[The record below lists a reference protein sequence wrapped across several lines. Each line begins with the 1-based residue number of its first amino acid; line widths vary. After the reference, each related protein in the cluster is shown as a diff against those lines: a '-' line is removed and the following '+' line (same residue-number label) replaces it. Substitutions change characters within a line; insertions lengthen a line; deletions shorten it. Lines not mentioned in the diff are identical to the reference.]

1 LGAERAALKQA
12 ARDRLRQDGEAGGR
26 RQGQTERDF
35 VGARLRGR
43 KSIGFAVSE
52 ARGDARH
59 DHRGDGNGSDAERQF
74 VEPVGVIEPRQRGR
88 RRRDDGRRRDQFQLR
103 DAGGDQ
109 TGPRADEQSSCLIR
123 RASARAAPAFAG
135 HQPSRAGDQKLHQP
149 GQDDGPGDD
158 QREFKLKNAHAGRQC
173 GRRHHDDIEYHR
185 ADRDGAD
192 ASFGIESRGQNGHQP
207 RQQNI
212 GRGNEQQ
219 KGRYGPAVRI
229 ESGRDDAYDERRE
242 NDDRQRDDA
251 GHAQHRQQ
259 AAPGEPVGVGL
270 AILGRAQR
278 EPNRHEGAIERAFR
292 QQAPEEID
300 HLQHREKCF

>member
-1 LGAERAALKQA
+1 
-12 ARDRLRQDGEAGGR
+12 
-26 RQGQTERDF
+26 
-35 VGARLRGR
+35 
-43 KSIGFAVSE
+43 
-52 ARGDARH
+52 
-59 DHRGDGNGSDAERQF
+59 
-74 VEPVGVIEPRQRGR
+74 
-88 RRRDDGRRRDQFQLR
+88 LR

-123 RASARAAPAFAG
+123 RANARAAPAFAG

-229 ESGRDDAYDERRE
+229 ESGRDDAHDERRE

-251 GHAQHRQQ
+251 VTHSIANRLRQVNRLALASPSSAERSVSQ
-259 AAPGEPVGVGL
+259 IGTKAPL
-270 AILGRAQR
+270 S
-278 EPNRHEGAIERAFR
+278 
-292 QQAPEEID
+292 APSAS
-300 HLQHREKCF
+300 RRRRN